1 MCFCI
6 EPKDRIRLL
15 KRGKWGQDWVS
26 SHNTSAMGLINST
39 ALLYSPEAIHIGE
52 FDAHGRKT
60 SRPRQSHLIKL
71 KLKPRSL
78 SDISSVIPIL
88 ALEPSASRTG
98 QGGSRLLPDSWKLV

>member
-1 MCFCI
+1 MCFCTG
-6 EPKDRIRLL
+6 PKDRIKSL
-15 KRGKWGQDWVS
+15 KMGKWGQDWVS

-39 ALLYSPEAIHIGE
+39 VLLCGSEAIPIGG

-60 SRPRQSHLIKL
+60 SRPRQSHFI

-78 SDISSVIPIL
+78 SGISSVTPIL

-98 QGGSRLLPDSWKLV
+98 QGGSRYYPIPGSLYK